1 MSHDRARI
9 TRLVAEGLAI
19 VLSILLAFAID
30 AWWDASQE
38 QRRVDGVLITLEAG
52 LAESISQLDERI
64 SVISRDAEL
73 VRRFMSSSPAG
84 AVSIPFDSTRFILLG
99 MWRPHTADNNLTFVE
114 AAIGD
119 EGLRAL
125 DDPEL
130 AAAVA
135 SWHVE
140 VTELRELASQLASL
154 EVEILTALGR
164 HPEVAQMLLRAGE
177 GDGVNAPG
185 SDIIGVSGEV
195 MARVRQD
202 PEVTALVAAKTQRW
216 RYQVRVM
223 GRLREASQSILGL
236 IRAE

>member
-177 GDGVNAPG
+177 GDGVNA
-185 SDIIGVSGEV
+185 
-195 MARVRQD
+195 
-202 PEVTALVAAKTQRW
+202 VTALVAAKTQRW